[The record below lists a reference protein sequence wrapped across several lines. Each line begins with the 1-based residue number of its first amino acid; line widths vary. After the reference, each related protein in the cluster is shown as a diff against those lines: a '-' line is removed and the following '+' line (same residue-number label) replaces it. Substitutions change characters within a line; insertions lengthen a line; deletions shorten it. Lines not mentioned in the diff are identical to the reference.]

1 MKLDPRNLPR
11 SYPEMLQDI
20 IALRDRLE
28 KFDGTDA
35 RNMAYALGPAAAI
48 AEDQLERLSRNAVKR
63 MLGGDHAI

>member
-35 RNMAYALGPAAAI
+35 RNMAYALGPATAI
-48 AEDQLERLSRNAVKR
+48 AEAQLAKLTENAVKR
-63 MLGGDHAI
+63 MLGGSHAV

>member
-1 MKLDPRNLPR
+1 MTLDPRTLPR

-20 IALRDRLE
+20 IALRDRLA

-48 AEDQLERLSRNAVKR
+48 AEAQLERLTRNAVKR
-63 MLGGDHAI
+63 MIGGSHAV